1 MIKKI
6 LSLIILV
13 CVLFSAG
20 CIGGKS
26 VESSYLRVGNN
37 GSGDGCERVNPDMPR
52 LALKRFTS
60 LPALDRETVI
70 IAKGQV
76 MKPDYRWSWEGTP
89 AEILDLIAAPSLNCM
104 NSYEV
109 VSPYRPGIRKDLV
122 LSGVIT
128 SFELQRNGE
137 DAFKVAV
144 RYSLWDGSG
153 KNLLARKLVEAQAMV
168 KSLRGESIAQAAQ
181 QAVDGVMKKTIL
193 WIDGFGGEML
203 SRNMGR

>member
-1 MIKKI
+1 MSSKFFFIAI
-6 LSLIILV
+6 LIF
-13 CVLFSAG
+13 VLSCAG

-26 VESSYLRVGNN
+26 VESSFLRV
-37 GSGDGCERVNPDMPR
+37 DGYSSVSECDRVNPDMPR
-52 LALKRFTS
+52 LALKRFSS

-70 IAKGQV
+70 VAKGQV

-89 AEILDLIAAPSLNCM
+89 AEIFDLVAGPALNCM

-109 VSPYRPGIRKDLV
+109 ISPYRPGIEKDLV

-128 SFELQRNGE
+128 SFEIQRSGG

-153 KNLLARKLVEAQAMV
+153 KELLARKLVEAEAPV
-168 KSLRGESIAQAAQ
+168 KSMRGESIAQAAQ
-181 QAVDGVMKKTIL
+181 KAVDGIMKNTIF
-193 WIDGFGGEML
+193 WIDELGGEML
-203 SRNMGR
+203 SRNAGR

>member
-1 MIKKI
+1 MRTRFLPIVI
-6 LSLIILV
+6 LILV
-13 CVLFSAG
+13 LSSAG

-26 VESSYLRVGNN
+26 VESSYLRL
-37 GSGDGCERVNPDMPR
+37 DGYRSIGECERVNPDMPR
-52 LALKRFTS
+52 LALKRFSS

-70 IAKGQV
+70 VAKGQV

-89 AEILDLIAAPSLNCM
+89 AEIFDLVAGPALNCM

-109 VSPYRPGIRKDLV
+109 ISPYRPGIEKDLV

-128 SFELQRNGE
+128 SFEIQRRGG

-153 KNLLARKLVEAQAMV
+153 KNLLARKLVEAEAPV
-168 KSLRGESIAQAAQ
+168 KSMRGEAIAQAAQ
-181 QAVDGVMKKTIL
+181 EAVDGLMKNTIL
-193 WIDGFGGEML
+193 WIDGLGGEML
-203 SRNMGR
+203 SRTAGR

>member
-1 MIKKI
+1 MTKKI
-6 LSLIILV
+6 SFLIILV
-13 CVLFSAG
+13 LALSSTG

-26 VESSYLRVGNN
+26 VESSYLRVGDN
-37 GSGDGCERVNPDMPR
+37 GYTSGCEEVNPDMPR

-60 LPALDRETVI
+60 LPALDRETVV

-89 AEILDLIAAPSLNCM
+89 AEILDLIAGPALNCM

-109 VSPYRPGIRKDLV
+109 VSPYRPGIERELV

-128 SFELQRNGE
+128 SFELQRNGG

-144 RYSLWDGSG
+144 RYSLWDSSG
-153 KNLLARKLVEAQAMV
+153 KELLGRKLIEAEAPV
-168 KSLRGESIAQAAQ
+168 KSLRGQSVADAAQ
-181 QAVDGVMKKTIL
+181 QAVDGVMKKTVL
-193 WIDGFGGEML
+193 WIDGLGGEML
-203 SRNMGR
+203 SRNTGR

>member
-1 MIKKI
+1 MINRI
-6 LSLIILV
+6 FPIAILV
-13 CVLFSAG
+13 FVLSSAG

-26 VESSYLRVGNN
+26 VESSYLRLGDN
-37 GSGDGCERVNPDMPR
+37 GYAGGCEKVNPDMPR

-60 LPALDRETVI
+60 LPALDRETVV

-109 VSPYRPGIRKDLV
+109 VSPYRPGINKDLV

-128 SFELQRNGE
+128 AFELQRNGG

-144 RYSLWDGSG
+144 RYSLWDSRG
-153 KNLLARKLVEAQAMV
+153 KNLLARKMVEADAPV
-168 KSLRGESIAQAAQ
+168 KALRGESIADAAQ
-181 QAVDGVMKKTIL
+181 QAVEEVMKKTVI
-193 WIDGFGGEML
+193 WIDGLGGEMF